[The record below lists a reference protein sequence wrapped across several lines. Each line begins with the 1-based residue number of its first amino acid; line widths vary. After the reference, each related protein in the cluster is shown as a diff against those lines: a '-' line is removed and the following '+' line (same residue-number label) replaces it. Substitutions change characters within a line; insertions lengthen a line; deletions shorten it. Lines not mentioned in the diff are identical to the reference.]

1 MNLIVRIFIQTIA
14 VLIAAYILPG
24 VEIDSFLTM
33 LIVAIVLG
41 IVNAF
46 LKPILILLTLP
57 ITIIT
62 LGLFIFVIN
71 AFLVLLVSM
80 VVPGFYVD
88 GFLWAL
94 LFSVVVSLVSTFLG
108 SLSK

>member
-1 MNLIVRIFIQTIA
+1 MNLIVRILIQTVA

-94 LFSVVVSLVSTFLG
+94 LFSVIVSLVSTFLG